1 MIPFLLAITTALG
14 FNAAGGEPRPT
25 YVPAPIEIHAL
36 SDASPLQQPPRPLQV
51 ASIVVELT
59 ILHAT
64 NDGSGIDPKI
74 GKMPA
79 LSKPPF
85 SSYNSYKLI
94 ERTNLSLD
102 RGKADAFKLPTGR
115 DLRLLFKSAI
125 EPRAPGAARRYLLDA
140 SIQKPDG
147 KSFLPNVEF
156 NANAGE
162 TFFVGGQDYNG
173 GSIFIGLKVHL

>member
-1 MIPFLLAITTALG
+1 MTPLLLAITAALG
-14 FNAAGGEPRPT
+14 LTAACDPRAT
-25 YVPAPIEIHAL
+25 QGPAPFEVRAL
-36 SDASPLQQPPRPLQV
+36 SDALPLQQPPRPTV
-51 ASIVVELT
+51 ASIVVEVT

-85 SSYNSYKLI
+85 SSYNSYKLL

-115 DLRLLFKSAI
+115 DLRLLFKSVI
-125 EPRAPGAARRYLLDA
+125 DQGAARRFVLTA

-147 KSFLPNVEF
+147 KSFLPNVEV

-162 TFFVGGQDYNG
+162 TFFVGGQDYKG
-173 GSIFIGLKVHL
+173 GSIFIGLKVHP